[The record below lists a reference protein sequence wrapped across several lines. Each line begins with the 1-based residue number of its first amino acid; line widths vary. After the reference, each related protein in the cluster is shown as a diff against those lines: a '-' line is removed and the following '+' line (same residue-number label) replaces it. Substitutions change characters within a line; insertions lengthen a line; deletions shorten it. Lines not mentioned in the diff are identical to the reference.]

1 MRYMQAVT
9 HFSCPSLFEP
19 CGLSQLMS
27 MRYGTLPIV
36 RETGGLKDTVVPYNE
51 YENTGDGFSFAN
63 YNAHDMLHV
72 IKYAL
77 DVFENHKDR
86 WQEMMQRAM
95 RHDFSWKASAKEY
108 EKLYDMLLGN

>member
-1 MRYMQAVT
+1 M
-9 HFSCPSLFEP
+9 PSLFEP

-51 YENTGDGFSFAN
+51 YENYGAMGFSLPIIMRMICCMSF
-63 YNAHDMLHV
+63 
-72 IKYAL
+72 KYAL

>member
-1 MRYMQAVT
+1 
-9 HFSCPSLFEP
+9 
-19 CGLSQLMS
+19 
-27 MRYGTLPIV
+27 
-36 RETGGLKDTVVPYNE
+36 
-51 YENTGDGFSFAN
+51 
-63 YNAHDMLHV
+63 MLNV